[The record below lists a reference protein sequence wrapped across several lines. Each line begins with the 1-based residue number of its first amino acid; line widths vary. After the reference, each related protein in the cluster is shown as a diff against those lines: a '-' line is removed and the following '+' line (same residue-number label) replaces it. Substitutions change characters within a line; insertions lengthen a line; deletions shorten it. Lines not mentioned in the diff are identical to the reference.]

1 MAKSNYLRKRVLPI
15 KSTSTKREFA
25 PDEAFEL
32 MNLQTAI
39 DILEDLAQLTNDLD
53 EWYRQYKYVERYADR
68 PELPRFKG
76 TFVELLT
83 KLLHT
88 KEDRRMIEHYFEI
101 ALKDYEN
108 KKNITNIKVQ
118 AS

>member
-1 MAKSNYLRKRVLPI
+1 MKKF
-15 KSTSTKREFA
+15 T

-39 DILEDLAQLTNDLD
+39 DILKDLAQLTNDID

-83 KLLHT
+83 ILMHT
-88 KEDRRMIEHYFEI
+88 KEDSHTIEHYFDK

-108 KKNITNIKVQ
+108 KKNSTNIKAQ